1 MLTLASKNEI
11 NLDSVLRSQMIKLD
25 QNKDRTDY
33 QKEKEM
39 LGLLE
44 NLDSLTYQKTRI
56 EQIGDQNGQI
66 VKEFNGSRTQQTS
79 QVYMSS
85 LKAKIS
91 LLSKQMLQ
99 TPIE

>member
-44 NLDSLTYQKTRI
+44 NLDSLTYQQTRI
-56 EQIGDQNGQI
+56 ERMGDQNGQI

-79 QVYMSS
+79 RVYMSS

-99 TPIE
+99 EPSE